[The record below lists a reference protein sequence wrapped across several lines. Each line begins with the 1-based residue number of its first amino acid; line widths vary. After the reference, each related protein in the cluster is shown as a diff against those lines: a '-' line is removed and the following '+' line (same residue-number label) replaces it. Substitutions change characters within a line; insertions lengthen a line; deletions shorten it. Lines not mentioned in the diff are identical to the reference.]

1 MTFFPRQQAHIIS
14 CGHAVP
20 SHVVTNHDLMATMDT
35 THEWIKE
42 RTGIHQRHIAQPHE
56 NTATLA
62 AQAAKAALNHINMT
76 INDID
81 GIIVATTTP
90 VNPFPSTAAMVQRL
104 LGSNKGFAFDI
115 QAVCSGFIYALS
127 CAHSMIIAGQAKRLL
142 VIGAEVMSRL
152 LDWKDRS
159 TCVLFGDG
167 AGAIILQA
175 HDTLPTNSL
184 PNNDTQRGVLSTHL
198 YSDGT
203 FYDLLYVDDSSA
215 GPNHP
220 GSIRMNG
227 GEIYKHAVT
236 KFVSAIHTALEANN
250 LTINDVHWFIPHQA
264 NSRIIKTVGQSIGLK
279 DHQLIINVDRYAN
292 TSAASIFIAMSEAW
306 QDGRIQPHHTVL
318 CASLGAGLTWGSAL
332 IRF

>member
-1 MTFFPRQQAHIIS
+1 LSFSPHHRPRIIS
-14 CGHAVP
+14 CGHAAA
-20 SHVVTNHDLMATMDT
+20 SRLVTNHDLMATVDT

-42 RTGIHQRHIAQPHE
+42 RSGIHQRYIAGSHE

-62 AQAAKAALNHINMT
+62 AEAAKAALSHGGMGIG
-76 INDID
+76 DID

-90 VNPFPSTAAMVQRL
+90 VNPFPSTAALVQRL
-104 LGSNKGFAFDI
+104 LGANKGFAFDI
-115 QAVCSGFIYALS
+115 QAVCSGFIYGLS
-127 CAHSMIIAGQAKRLL
+127 CASSMIIAGQASRLL

-152 LDWKDRS
+152 LDWNDRS

-167 AGAIILQA
+167 AGAIILEA
-175 HDTLPTNSL
+175 HDASTDELSK
-184 PNNDTQRGVLSTHL
+184 DAKERGVLSTHL
-198 YSDGT
+198 YSDGN
-203 FYDLLYVDDSSA
+203 FYDLLYVDDTSA

-227 GEIYKHAVT
+227 AEVYKHAVS
-236 KFVSAIHTALEANN
+236 KFVSAINTALEANN
-250 LTINDVHWFIPHQA
+250 LTINDVKWFIPHQA

-279 DHQLIINVDRYAN
+279 DHQLVMNVDRYAN

-306 QDGRIQPHHTVL
+306 QDGRIQPHDTVL